1 MHHSYESFERSEL
14 VMKLKGDLDQLK
26 VRVYS
31 PKKYKKTL
39 LITLIEL
46 IYAASTIT
54 IPLIAFLHYGII
66 LYFVYNSKNKTT
78 TTGIFFYFFRR

>member
-1 MHHSYESFERSEL
+1 MYAIDNPAMKIAAMHHSYESFERSEL

-31 PKKYKKTL
+31 QKNIRKHF

-46 IYAASTIT
+46 IYAA
-54 IPLIAFLHYGII
+54 
-66 LYFVYNSKNKTT
+66 
-78 TTGIFFYFFRR
+78 